1 MYRNLKVILL
11 IFSTLAVSASWPL
24 VVSAQSTGAEK
35 QTNQQGETQ
44 PEPSSKTESESQSEP
59 SSKSE
64 SKSQLEPSSKS
75 ESKAQSDTSSK
86 SESNSQLESKPN
98 GESDTKSNVS
108 QDIPVTGEQLE
119 GIPLNIGGVEVLRF
133 KGTISGFTPEQRV
146 RAILFRLKEL
156 EQKGLNIDS
165 IDTKETGYS
174 TDVVVG
180 NDTIFTITD
189 RDARYVGHPNRK
201 VLASECADRLKRGL
215 LKEREARSP
224 KVILMASIFTV
235 AASIALMVALSLL
248 AIVFPWLYK
257 RIEQAR
263 GKYIAS
269 IKIQKAELI
278 SEATLTEIFVGMCRL
293 LRALLTLILL
303 TAFVEAVLSF
313 YPTTRDL
320 SGQVSEKFVL
330 PIVRLVISSITSYVP
345 NLVIIAAVA
354 VGAYYLIAFTRFI
367 FNEIGRGS
375 ITFSGFEQ
383 EWANPTYTIA
393 RFLIISF
400 AIVLMFPYLPGSGS
414 PAFQQVS
421 IFLGVLIS
429 LGSSGAVSNVIAGV
443 FLTYTGAFRLGDRVR
458 IADTVGDVTE
468 RRLLYTRVRTIK
480 DEFITIPNSLVLGSH
495 IINYSAS
502 MQGNGLVLHTSVTIG
517 YDVEW
522 RLVEKLLI
530 EAAIATTNIRSEPP
544 PFVLVTSLDDFYVTH
559 QINAFTSTP
568 NLMAQT
574 YADLHKNI
582 LDKFF
587 EAGVE
592 IMSPHCHTV
601 RDGSDDAIPVKYRKE
616 DAPKRAPMSPA
627 ARKNSQ

>member
-1 MYRNLKVILL
+1 MTRSLKGLFLVWATVMIW
-11 IFSTLAVSASWPL
+11 TLAPFAVI
-24 VVSAQSTGAEK
+24 AQSTNKAADP
-35 QTNQQGETQ
+35 Q
-44 PEPSSKTESESQSEP
+44 SESQSEAKSETSKSANETTLKAGP
-59 SSKSE
+59 ETISKSE
-64 SKSQLEPSSKS
+64 AEAVSKSAPELTSGSRT
-75 ESKAQSDTSSK
+75 ESTST
-86 SESNSQLESKPN
+86 
-98 GESDTKSNVS
+98 GG
-108 QDIPVTGEQLE
+108 DIPLTGEEIE
-119 GIPLNIGGVEVLRF
+119 GIPLNVGGVEIVRF

-146 RAILFRLKEL
+146 RAILFRLQEL
-156 EQKGLNIDS
+156 EHKGFNIDS
-165 IDTKETGYS
+165 IETKETGYS
-174 TDVVVG
+174 TDVVAG

-189 RDARYVGHPNRK
+189 RDARMVGQSDRR
-201 VLASECADRLKRGL
+201 VLAYECADRLKHGL
-215 LKEREARSP
+215 IKEREARSP

-235 AASIALMVALSLL
+235 AALIALMVALSLL

-269 IKIQKAELI
+269 IKIQKAELV
-278 SEATLTEIFVGMCRL
+278 SEATLTEIFIGMCRL
-293 LRALLTLILL
+293 LRALVTVLLL

-320 SGQVSEKFVL
+320 SGQVSDRFVL
-330 PIVRLVISSITSYVP
+330 PIVRLAVSSITSYVP
-345 NLVIIAAVA
+345 NLLIIGAVV

-468 RRLLYTRVRTIK
+468 RRLLYTRIRTIK
-480 DEFITIPNSLVLGSH
+480 DEFITIPNALVLGSH

-530 EAAIATTNIRSEPP
+530 EAATATANIRSEPP

-568 NLMAQT
+568 HVMAQT

-601 RDGSDDAIPVKYRKE
+601 RDGSDDAIPAKYRRE
-616 DAPKRAPMSPA
+616 DAPKRPPMSPS